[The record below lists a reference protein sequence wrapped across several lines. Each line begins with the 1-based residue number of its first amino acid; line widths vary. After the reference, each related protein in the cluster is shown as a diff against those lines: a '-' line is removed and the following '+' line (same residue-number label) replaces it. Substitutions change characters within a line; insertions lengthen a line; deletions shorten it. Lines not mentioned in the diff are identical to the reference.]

1 MTEIVTHT
9 GQQLQTAV
17 RQVWVYCA
25 REAEIQD
32 NLGQRVWLSDH
43 VIVKKLNSGIRSD
56 LDALGNIAGSSN
68 NVEVRITV
76 AGVMWV

>member
-9 GQQLQTAV
+9 GQQLQTAG
-17 RQVWVYCA
+17 RQVWVCCA

-32 NLGQRVWLSDH
+32 NLGQRVWLSDQ
-43 VIVKKLNSGIRSD
+43 VTVKKLNDGIRSD
-56 LDALGNIAGSSN
+56 LDVLGNIAGSGN
-68 NVEVRITV
+68 NVKVRITV

>member
-1 MTEIVTHT
+1 MKEIVTHT

-32 NLGQRVWLSDH
+32 NLGQRVWLSDQ
-43 VIVKKLNSGIRSD
+43 VM
-56 LDALGNIAGSSN
+56 
-68 NVEVRITV
+68 VELEVTWMSLV
-76 AGVMWV
+76 TLLVVVTS